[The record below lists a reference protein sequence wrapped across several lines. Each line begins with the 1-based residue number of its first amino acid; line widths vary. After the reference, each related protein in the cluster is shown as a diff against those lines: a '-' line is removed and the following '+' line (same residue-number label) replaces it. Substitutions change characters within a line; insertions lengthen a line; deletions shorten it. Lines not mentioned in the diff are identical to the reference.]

1 MNLDMFVQKL
11 VTEVA
16 QTVSTV
22 PGADPSQEGEDFES
36 MLVQQSKDARAQQ
49 AKERPAEKP
58 EPKKQAEKPKQ
69 SSTQEEETPKDG
81 SQLAAALVTSQP
93 VVLFG
98 MDTANAVDAQA
109 AAIPMEEA
117 VVEMAP
123 VADAGAEI
131 LEETAAEPQQEAAPM
146 EAAQTELGV
155 GAAGVPVE
163 EAPAEEVPVERQ
175 PEQDVQPEQPEH
187 QDVKAQEGRGPEERP
202 VEASQ
207 DQPEEIDMQ
216 EAWTGSRPV
225 FRANDAMPEKVGENY
240 ETLAPEA
247 EDAPQ
252 KLAATLNQALEQGQ
266 SRVSI
271 QLNPANLGQLTVEI
285 TRDAGGAL
293 SVVMSTVNEKAAAL
307 LRQHS
312 GALQS
317 AMMESVQAP
326 VTVEVQQPQQAEES
340 NQFLNPDGQNNQ
352 NQHQQQR
359 QEQQHKGS
367 NEDFLQQ
374 LRLGLVELN
383 QE

>member
-16 QTVSTV
+16 QTVSTA
-22 PGADPSQEGEDFES
+22 PGTDSSQDSEDFES
-36 MLVQQSKDARAQQ
+36 MLVQQSKDARAQR

-69 SSTQEEETPKDG
+69 NSTQEEETPKDG

-98 MDTANAVDAQA
+98 VETVNAGEVQA
-109 AAIPMEEA
+109 GPTDEVMA
-117 VVEMAP
+117 EMAP
-123 VADAGAEI
+123 ASDAGAGI
-131 LEETAAEPQQEAAPM
+131 LEEVTAEPRQEAAPAA
-146 EAAQTELGV
+146 AAQAELGV
-155 GAAGVPVE
+155 EALD
-163 EAPAEEVPVERQ
+163 APAEEAPVEEIPAEQ
-175 PEQDVQPEQPEH
+175 PEQDVRAEMPEH
-187 QDVKAQEGRGPEERP
+187 QEVKVQAGRSAEEQP
-202 VEASQ
+202 VDAGE

-216 EAWTGSRPV
+216 EAWTGTRPV
-225 FRANDAMPEKVGENY
+225 FRSNDAMPEKVGENY

-252 KLAATLNQALEQGQ
+252 KLAATLTQALEQGQ

-271 QLNPANLGQLTVEI
+271 QLTPANLGQLTVEI
-285 TRDAGGAL
+285 TRDADGAL
-293 SVVMSTVNEKAAAL
+293 SVVLSTVNEKAAAI

-312 GALQS
+312 GALQN
-317 AMMESVQAP
+317 AMMGSAQAP
-326 VTVEVQQPQQAEES
+326 VTVEVQQPQQAEEP

-352 NQHQQQR
+352 NQRQQQR
-359 QEQQHKGS
+359 QEQKNKGS

-374 LRLGLVELN
+374 LRLGLVGLN
-383 QE
+383 QD

>member
-22 PGADPSQEGEDFES
+22 PGTDSNQEGEDFES
-36 MLVQQSKDARAQQ
+36 MLVQQSKDARAQR

-93 VVLFG
+93 VVLF
-98 MDTANAVDAQA
+98 DVEAVHAGEAQEA
-109 AAIPMEEA
+109 VGPMEEVMA
-117 VVEMAP
+117 EMVPA
-123 VADAGAEI
+123 ADAGAEV
-131 LEETAAEPQQEAAPM
+131 LEEITAEPRQEAAPVVT
-146 EAAQTELGV
+146 AQAELGV
-155 GAAGVPVE
+155 EVVDVPVE
-163 EAPAEEVPVERQ
+163 EAPVEEIPVEQ
-175 PEQDVQPEQPEH
+175 PEQDVQPEMPEH
-187 QDVKAQEGRGPEERP
+187 QEVKVRASRGAEEQP

-207 DQPEEIDMQ
+207 DQPEEVDMQ
-216 EAWTGSRPV
+216 EAWTGTRPV

-252 KLAATLNQALEQGQ
+252 KLAATLTQALEQGQ

-271 QLNPANLGQLTVEI
+271 QLSPANLGQMTVEI
-285 TRDAGGAL
+285 TRNADGVL

-326 VTVEVQQPQQAEES
+326 VTVEVQQPQQAEDS

-352 NQHQQQR
+352 NQGRQQR
-359 QEQQHKGS
+359 QEQKHKGS

-374 LRLGLVELN
+374 LRLGLIGLN